1 MTKLWPPGG
10 GEPIEVQ
17 DKHVEPMV
25 GQGWLTASPKP
36 AAKKKE
42 TK

>member
-10 GEPIEVQ
+10 GDPIDVQ